1 MTRLDWLWFDRP
13 VKKTSL
19 RFGVFVLGS
28 SFLALRSLVL
38 GPCFVDTPA
47 SYVVSSTIIQMVSRV
62 FISREFASRSSFS
75 IKFANSSDAIPACSV
90 VNENS
95 NFDIR
100 V

>member
-1 MTRLDWLWFDRP
+1 MSSQSMSIFTFFQAKRNRCLSLSTVLW
-13 VKKTSL
+13 
-19 RFGVFVLGS
+19 
-28 SFLALRSLVL
+28 A
-38 GPCFVDTPA
+38 A

-62 FISREFASRSSFS
+62 FISREFASWSSFS
-75 IKFANSSDAIPACSV
+75 IKFAHSSDVTPACSV